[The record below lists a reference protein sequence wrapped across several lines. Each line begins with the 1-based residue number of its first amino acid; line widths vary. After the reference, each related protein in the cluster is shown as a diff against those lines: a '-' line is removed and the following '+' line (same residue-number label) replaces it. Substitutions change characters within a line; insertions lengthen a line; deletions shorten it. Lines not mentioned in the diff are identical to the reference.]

1 MHGSRTIARPDPN
14 NHSIGEFEMNFLA
27 TMKVGTRLGVGFG
40 LLLFLLTVLAGV
52 AINRL
57 AFLQDNIDRIVNH
70 NFVKIELANTMRD
83 AVRYQAVALR
93 DVVLQEDLAFKKKE
107 LKQMRE
113 ARKKFSAAEEDLEKM
128 IAATDANEFLTKIKA
143 SEAQV
148 QPVVDETID
157 FSLNDKHIE
166 AGNVVRDKVRPVQ
179 IQLLAE
185 LDDMLGYFQ
194 KTNQEAAAD
203 AKQTYR
209 RTQIVMIL
217 LGGIAMVLGVAIAYF
232 ITRSIVVPLNSAV
245 DIAYKISRGDLT
257 SRIESAGMDEV
268 GKLLHALREM
278 NLNLSSIIGGVK
290 AAANDVAGSSAKLSG
305 AAGQVGHRAESQV
318 EQVMQVGA
326 AMEEMAVSISEVAE
340 GAGSVAEAAGKTRL
354 IAQEGNKNI
363 GLGVESTRRI
373 AASVDISSIS
383 ITELSQEMQKIS
395 EVAKVIKDIADQTN
409 LLALNAAIE
418 AARAGEQGR
427 GFAVVADEVRKLAER
442 TSVSTTDITNMVN
455 TISSKTAAAVES
467 MGKVQRD
474 VKEGETFNNLTRD
487 ILSQI
492 ASSSED
498 LNILAQDIA
507 SATKEQKSATSET
520 AVSMEKISVLTEEN
534 SANIREVGGAADKLA
549 VTAAEMQRL
558 VDQFKLA

>member
-1 MHGSRTIARPDPN
+1 
-14 NHSIGEFEMNFLA
+14 
-27 TMKVGTRLGVGFG
+27 
-40 LLLFLLTVLAGV
+40 
-52 AINRL
+52 
-57 AFLQDNIDRIVNH
+57 
-70 NFVKIELANTMRD
+70 
-83 AVRYQAVALR
+83 
-93 DVVLQEDLAFKKKE
+93 
-107 LKQMRE
+107 
-113 ARKKFSAAEEDLEKM
+113 
-128 IAATDANEFLTKIKA
+128 
-143 SEAQV
+143 
-148 QPVVDETID
+148 
-157 FSLNDKHIE
+157 
-166 AGNVVRDKVRPVQ
+166 
-179 IQLLAE
+179 
-185 LDDMLGYFQ
+185 
-194 KTNQEAAAD
+194 
-203 AKQTYR
+203 
-209 RTQIVMIL
+209 MIL

-395 EVAKVIKDIADQTN
+395 DVAKVIKDIADQTN